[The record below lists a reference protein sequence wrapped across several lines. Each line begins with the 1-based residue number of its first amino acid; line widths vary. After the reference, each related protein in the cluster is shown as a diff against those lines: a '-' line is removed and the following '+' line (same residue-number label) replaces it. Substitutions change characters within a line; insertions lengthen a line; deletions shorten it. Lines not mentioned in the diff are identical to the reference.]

1 MLLVTSLCYLETLF
15 PSLEREEGCEI
26 TAVTRPTVLLL
37 SSLVCIINRDSH
49 NVGVPAVWAM
59 AFKKKAQKG
68 VWGQRGGGRR
78 ALLNVPRGQIRGR

>member
-26 TAVTRPTVLLL
+26 MAVTRPTVLLL
-37 SSLVCIINRDSH
+37 LSLVCIINRDSH

-59 AFKKKAQKG
+59 AFKKRPKRG
-68 VWGQRGGGRR
+68 FGGREGEGGGHF
-78 ALLNVPRGQIRGR
+78 